1 MNIIQKKLIDIK
13 QNTEQFEMIGN
24 ISFCMYY
31 AIMVIIKT
39 FGYVSYETFFKIA
52 FVMAVVCLAVK
63 VLTTKYT
70 MREFLILYLMLAVSA
85 VCWLRVG
92 EKNVLF
98 ITMSLWGMKNI
109 RFDTLMKST
118 VWIRVIGTLL
128 MIMLAFCGVLDLQA
142 NTAVATDF
150 SIYSVY
156 AFGYIKSNAAYYMIF
171 VTIAIVLYIQY
182 EKLNFW
188 YFAVS
193 AAICLLAFE
202 ATFCRT
208 GLIVFFA
215 MWALI
220 ILDKLSKNKK
230 YYQLLTMTTA
240 GVFIISWIWMVIYKI
255 NNTFMFRINRMLSG
269 RIEITN
275 NYYKAYGMTLFPK
288 TVNIFWDM
296 NYTTIDNLYMYLFIS
311 CGALFAILFVY
322 WASRSQWKMYS
333 NGYYRE
339 IIFFTIFAVY
349 AVLEQ
354 SPMNPILNP
363 FILFTANLVYKN
375 YTVRER

>member
-1 MNIIQKKLIDIK
+1 
-13 QNTEQFEMIGN
+13 
-24 ISFCMYY
+24 
-31 AIMVIIKT
+31 
-39 FGYVSYETFFKIA
+39 
-52 FVMAVVCLAVK
+52 
-63 VLTTKYT
+63 
-70 MREFLILYLMLAVSA
+70 
-85 VCWLRVG
+85 
-92 EKNVLF
+92 
-98 ITMSLWGMKNI
+98 
-109 RFDTLMKST
+109 
-118 VWIRVIGTLL
+118 
-128 MIMLAFCGVLDLQA
+128 
-142 NTAVATDF
+142 
-150 SIYSVY
+150 
-156 AFGYIKSNAAYYMIF
+156 
-171 VTIAIVLYIQY
+171 
-182 EKLNFW
+182 
-188 YFAVS
+188 
-193 AAICLLAFE
+193 
-202 ATFCRT
+202 
-208 GLIVFFA
+208 

-220 ILDKLSKNKK
+220 ILDKLCKNKK

-311 CGALFAILFVY
+311 CGALFTILFVY

>member
-70 MREFLILYLMLAVSA
+70 MREFLILYLLLAVSA

-150 SIYSVY
+150 SIYSFY
-156 AFGYIKSNAAYYMIF
+156 ALGYIKSNAAYYMIF

-193 AAICLLAFE
+193 AAVCLLAFE

-311 CGALFAILFVY
+311 CGAIFTILFVY
-322 WASRSQWKMYS
+322 WASRSQWKMYC

>member
-70 MREFLILYLMLAVSA
+70 MREFLILYLLLAVSA

-150 SIYSVY
+150 STYSVY

-193 AAICLLAFE
+193 AAVCLLAFE

-311 CGALFAILFVY
+311 CGAIFTILFVY
-322 WASRSQWKMYS
+322 WASRSQWKMYC

>member
-70 MREFLILYLMLAVSA
+70 MREFLILYLLLAVSA

-142 NTAVATDF
+142 NTAVVTDF
-150 SIYSVY
+150 SIYSVF

-220 ILDKLSKNKK
+220 ILDKLCKNKK

-311 CGALFAILFVY
+311 CGALFTILFVY